1 MKYLPLPVRQL
12 LEESKYIVIAINRV
26 VFFLLSFLKFINRV
40 N

>member
-26 VFFLLSFLKFINRV
+26 VFFSSLFFEVHK
-40 N
+40 